1 MAGTSAL
8 PAMKIPIWRFSAVT
22 SARQS
27 HRKSGSPSQ
36 FAPDPLDPVSPL
48 KASHSKKADGV
59 GFEAVS
65 ASPCGSNTLRRGDFE
80 GEAKGEAVCPPALS
94 GGDLA
99 GATAAQAERL
109 ASVIEAYAIPT
120 EVAELAAIWHR
131 LPAAVRAGIVAMVRA
146 SRPVKG
152 ADD

>member
-1 MAGTSAL
+1 
-8 PAMKIPIWRFSAVT
+8 
-22 SARQS
+22 
-27 HRKSGSPSQ
+27 
-36 FAPDPLDPVSPL
+36 
-48 KASHSKKADGV
+48 
-59 GFEAVS
+59 
-65 ASPCGSNTLRRGDFE
+65 
-80 GEAKGEAVCPPALS
+80 LS

-131 LPAAVRAGIVAMVRA
+131 LPTAVRAGIVAMVRA